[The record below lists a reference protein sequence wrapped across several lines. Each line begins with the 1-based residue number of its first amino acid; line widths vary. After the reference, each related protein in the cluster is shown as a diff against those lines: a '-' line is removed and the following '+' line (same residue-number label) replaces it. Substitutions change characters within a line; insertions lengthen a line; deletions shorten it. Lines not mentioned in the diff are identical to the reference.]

1 METGVV
7 TIQEPVSTKT
17 DVGEAPAGVI
27 LDKSSMEV
35 HNINLSTVLDDEIT
49 SGDRR
54 NNIVTGE
61 ADVVNDSGR
70 SGNKE
75 TEELEHEKGE
85 ATKTISVVD
94 DSQIVNDDQDSFF
107 IHEPQS
113 FNKATEDE
121 NMNLSDVT
129 LEKKKED
136 DISGKPEE
144 VSVEK
149 PVIEEDHTET
159 KHLPEQEEETAN
171 ISKEREE
178 IPIRTE
184 KVKEETDSSTVE
196 TSVNGTEAEHNAT
209 VSVEEISRN
218 GDNIVNE
225 TVPEDQT
232 ATDGETLHD
241 VETTKTEAEPLY
253 KTVVEDANIVTN
265 EETAAHESKILKED
279 NHQEEDAEPV
289 EAIKNS
295 EDAEQ
300 ISREVPVDKKKQED
314 ITQKTEE

>member
-1 METGVV
+1 M
-7 TIQEPVSTKT
+7 Q
-17 DVGEAPAGVI
+17 
-27 LDKSSMEV
+27 
-35 HNINLSTVLDDEIT
+35 
-49 SGDRR
+49 
-54 NNIVTGE
+54 
-61 ADVVNDSGR
+61 
-70 SGNKE
+70 
-75 TEELEHEKGE
+75 
-85 ATKTISVVD
+85 
-94 DSQIVNDDQDSFF
+94 
-107 IHEPQS
+107 
-113 FNKATEDE
+113 
-121 NMNLSDVT
+121 
-129 LEKKKED
+129 
-136 DISGKPEE
+136 
-144 VSVEK
+144 
-149 PVIEEDHTET
+149 
-159 KHLPEQEEETAN
+159 
-171 ISKEREE
+171 EREE

-232 ATDGETLHD
+232 ATDGEPLHD
-241 VETTKTEAEPLY
+241 VETTKTVLLEVKKEEEEEAEPLY

-300 ISREVPVDKKKQED
+300 ISREVTVDKQKKED
-314 ITQKTEE
+314 IIKNTEVVLS